1 MEHMESIKLIE
12 EDGFDD
18 KRDVNEE
25 SNHGDEERDDSVVK
39 RIWRATLHT
48 VSARRGVFYAI
59 TAGVLL
65 GCQLSA
71 VKAITLSPY
80 QIMVLRSFLFLPCI
94 IFVSWNRSNDYDVID
109 LMCYISYGVFNSLG
123 LLLAYVALQLAQ
135 IGNVSA
141 ISSNLPIPSTLLAFV
156 FFKEPLTI
164 FGVTFLII
172 NLIGLILV
180 SQPPFLFPSG
190 GEDVALQATFENSNE
205 FVGALIAFMSLIG
218 LSLATIFTRKLTY
231 RGNVDPALLS
241 FIPGTTGVVI
251 SGAVL
256 LFSQTWDYFQSV
268 EEGFIC
274 LLVGILSAAG
284 NLLIV
289 LALKYEDVSL
299 VTIQFTLSAP
309 VAFVLGLILFQ
320 EIPDF
325 ISVIGAT
332 LILGSTFGLLWRK

>member
-1 MEHMESIKLIE
+1 MEHMELIM
-12 EDGFDD
+12 EDGLDYN
-18 KRDVNEE
+18 RAVNEE

-59 TAGVLL
+59 MAGGML

-80 QIMVLRSFLFLPCI
+80 QIMVLRSFLFLTCV
-94 IFVSWNRSNDYDVID
+94 IFVAWNRSKDYDVID
-109 LMCYISYGVFNSLG
+109 LVCYISYGLCNTLG
-123 LLLAYVALQLAQ
+123 ILLAYVALQFAHV
-135 IGNVSA
+135 GNVSA
-141 ISSNLPIPSTLLAFV
+141 ISSNLPIPSALLALV

-164 FGVTFLII
+164 FGVIFLII
-172 NLIGLILV
+172 NFIGLILV

-218 LSLATIFTRKLTY
+218 LSSSTIFTRKLSY

-268 EEGFIC
+268 EEVFIC

-284 NLLIV
+284 NLFLV

-299 VTIQFTLSAP
+299 VTIHSTLSAP
-309 VAFVLGLILFQ
+309 VAFVLGVILFQ
-320 EIPDF
+320 EIPDLL
-325 ISVIGAT
+325 SVIGAT
-332 LILGSTFGLLWRK
+332 LMLGSTFGLLWRK

>member
-1 MEHMESIKLIE
+1 MEHMESIQLIK
-12 EDGFDD
+12 EDGFDLN
-18 KRDVNEE
+18 RDVNEG
-25 SNHGDEERDDSVVK
+25 SNHGNEDRAGFVIK

-59 TAGVLL
+59 ASGVLL

-80 QIMVLRSFLFLPCI
+80 QIMVLRSFLFLPSI
-94 IFVSWNRSNDYDVID
+94 IFVAWNRSKDYDIID
-109 LMCYISYGVFNSLG
+109 LICYISDGVFNALG
-123 LLLAYVALQLAQ
+123 ILLAYAALQFAHV
-135 IGNVSA
+135 GNVSA
-141 ISSNLPIPSTLLAFV
+141 ISSNLPVPSALLAFV

-172 NLIGLILV
+172 NFIGLILV

-190 GEDVALQATFENSNE
+190 GEEFALQATFENSNE
-205 FVGALIAFMSLIG
+205 FVGALIALMSLIAMS
-218 LSLATIFTRKLTY
+218 LSTIFTRKLTY

-241 FIPGTTGVVI
+241 FIPGTTGVVV

-256 LFSQTWDYFQSV
+256 FFGPTWDYFQSV

-284 NLLIV
+284 NILIV

-309 VAFVLGLILFQ
+309 VAFVLGIILFQ
-320 EIPDF
+320 EIPDL

-332 LILGSTFGLLWRK
+332 LILGSTLGLLWRK